1 MIRWQYT
8 VFNFILNEG
17 FCYVPKGKMLIV
29 FLQFVNVFDIPYIY
43 NRLYL
48 LDRSIGW
55 LVDRLFDWSIDW
67 LTDRSGQ
74 EIITNMETWFL
85 EK

>member
-1 MIRWQYT
+1 MS
-8 VFNFILNEG
+8 L
-17 FCYVPKGKMLIV
+17 KGKLWV
-29 FLQFVNVFDIPYIY
+29 FSQFVNVFDITYIY

-55 LVDRLFDWSIDW
+55 LVDLLFDWSIDW